1 MTKSDLFAKS
11 SGILTHFCVI
21 SRHFCEKLHKSAFWR
36 FLMLPWNSKLYS
48 ELLSIYKYLSNTISE
63 KSNGLHRFYMFIES
77 LLHVKNQTKVLSQ
90 SCENGVAD
98 KWTDRN
104 ELIRPLRRAK
114 SPRSCLVGRSVITQH
129 PHHSKSDQYSL
140 LCINTNYSLK
150 K

>member
-1 MTKSDLFAKS
+1 
-11 SGILTHFCVI
+11 
-21 SRHFCEKLHKSAFWR
+21 
-36 FLMLPWNSKLYS
+36 
-48 ELLSIYKYLSNTISE
+48 
-63 KSNGLHRFYMFIES
+63 MFIES

-98 KWTDRN
+98 KWTDRT

-150 K
+150 KLYRHSLLNFCLKKYKNLYKKYFCFYLKFAEVKAIRKY